1 MKEREKTYALLA
13 RLHTQEMETE
23 ASTLAALQGEADR
36 LVSERNR
43 LDQSRREGASVTM
56 VEAMPYRGRFLNI
69 VRKENQRLSRLID
82 DVERRIETQRD
93 KVMDAY
99 REVRSSEKLR
109 EDVKD
114 NIRRAIRQSA
124 EAEADELILLRRITD
139 NTPAR

>member
-1 MKEREKTYALLA
+1 MRKREQTYALLA

-69 VRKENQRLSRLID
+69 VRKENQRLSHLID

-93 KVMDAY
+93 KVLEAY
-99 REVRSSEKLR
+99 RDVRSSEKLR

-114 NIRRAIRQSA
+114 NIRRAIQHSAQS
-124 EAEADELILLRRITD
+124 ETDELILLRKISGND
-139 NTPAR
+139 QAR

>member
-1 MKEREKTYALLA
+1 MKKREQTYALLA

-23 ASTLAALQGEADR
+23 AGTLAALQGEADR
-36 LVSERNR
+36 LEAERNR

-69 VRKENQRLSRLID
+69 VRKENQRLSHLID

-93 KVMDAY
+93 KVLEAY

-124 EAEADELILLRRITD
+124 QSETDELILLRQISGNDQSR
-139 NTPAR
+139 